1 MGLTR
6 LGMYGSVTEAE
17 LVRARLEANGI
28 ASLVQADNASGTVPP
43 LAAIE
48 GIKVLVREE
57 DLADAYEALERM
69 LPSGG

>member
-6 LGMYGSVTEAE
+6 LGIYGSTTEAE

-28 ASLVQADNASGTVPP
+28 VALVQADNASGTVPP
-43 LAAIE
+43 LGTIE

-69 LPSGG
+69 LPAGD

>member
-6 LGMYGSVTEAE
+6 LGTYGSTTEAE

-28 ASLVQADNASGTVPP
+28 GALVQADNLSGTIPP
-43 LAAIE
+43 LGVIE

-69 LPSGG
+69 LPGG